1 MSPISSFLQSKTA
14 SSTKAK
20 DKKAARK
27 AAAEKALQVQALLKQ
42 LLQDPDLLAPFPV
55 FKTYSRNGLNL
66 NLQYYTAESM
76 PTELKAWAFDLT
88 KTNIQQ
94 AYEECPGWGWSDSK
108 KRKELEDSNARFIV
122 AIYGGEITPQEETK
136 NANKTTNSNS
146 NVNDTT
152 AAAAKSPSPTLTP
165 GQAVAFIHIRF
176 EMEGDDP
183 VLYVYEFHV
192 DSAIQGRG
200 VGRFLMQMTE
210 LIARK
215 SGLAR
220 VMLTVFRTNAGA
232 NGLYSKLGYT
242 LDEISPGTVDPAGDH
257 GYEILS
263 KLLPPPPPAAVKK
276 SA

>member
-1 MSPISSFLQSKTA
+1 MQSKTA
-14 SSTKAK
+14 NSTKAK

-42 LLQDPDLLAPFPV
+42 LLQDSNLLAPFPA
-55 FKTYSRNGLNL
+55 FKAYSRNGLNL
-66 NLQYYTAESM
+66 NLQYYTADSM
-76 PTELKAWAFDLT
+76 PNELKTWAFDLT

-122 AIYGGEITPQEETK
+122 ATYGGEITTQEETK
-136 NANKTTNSNS
+136 DADKTTTSNT
-146 NVNDTT
+146 NLNDTT
-152 AAAAKSPSPTLTP
+152 AAAKPPSPTLTP

-176 EMEGDDP
+176 EMEGDNP

-220 VMLTVFRTNAGA
+220 VMLTVFKTNAGA

-242 LDEISPGTVDPAGDH
+242 LDESSPGTVDPAGNH

-263 KLLPPPPPAAVKK
+263 KLLPPPPAAKK
-276 SA
+276 TAA